1 MHCSIKRYEVKRDL
15 GTSPRGT
22 QGTGILMT
30 TLFEFVTEMLGEAD
44 VRRSWRLISV
54 ASEVHIKHYRRR
66 VERFFEYQGDIDISI
81 F

>member
-1 MHCSIKRYEVKRDL
+1 MYCSIKRYEVKRDL

-22 QGTGILMT
+22 QGAGILMT

-54 ASEVHIKHYRRR
+54 A
-66 VERFFEYQGDIDISI
+66 
-81 F
+81 

>member
-1 MHCSIKRYEVKRDL
+1 MYCSIKRYEVKRDL

-54 ASEVHIKHYRRR
+54 A
-66 VERFFEYQGDIDISI
+66 
-81 F
+81 